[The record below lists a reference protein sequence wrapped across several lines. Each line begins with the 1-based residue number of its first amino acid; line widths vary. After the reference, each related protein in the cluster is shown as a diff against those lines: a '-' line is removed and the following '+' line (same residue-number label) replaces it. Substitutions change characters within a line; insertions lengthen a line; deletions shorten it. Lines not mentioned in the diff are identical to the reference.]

1 MKGKEIYKIY
11 APNGAKWIDW
21 VRPVPFVAIDTYN
34 RKPIA
39 NFLDREAMFLK
50 KYQQDTAI
58 FIDLPGK
65 ESIELGIGLAHM
77 GYRPIPVFNGTD
89 EQQGSQATT
98 NTYLIESCLINGS
111 QKLKNIELKNDA
123 NPAFLLDS
131 HRTNRYR
138 AKESIFD
145 NSWDLYKQDIP
156 SAEYFKQNGIT
167 KIIVVGETIQRDLK
181 KIFLKFQEKGIEIYI
196 TDGYTLPKKVKLTKT
211 IKERL
216 EKEEIQDND

>member
-65 ESIELGIGLAHM
+65 ESIELGIGLAHI

-216 EKEEIQDND
+216 EKEEI

>member
-1 MKGKEIYKIY
+1 MRGKEIYKIY

-21 VRPVPFVAIDTYN
+21 VRPVSFVAIDTYN
-34 RKPIA
+34 RKPIVDW
-39 NFLDREAMFLK
+39 LDRKAMFLK

-111 QKLKNIELKNDA
+111 EKLKNIKLENDA
-123 NPAFLLDS
+123 NPTFLLDS
-131 HRTNRYR
+131 YRTNRYR

-156 SAEYFKQNGIT
+156 SAEYFKQNGIN
-167 KIIVVGETIQRDLK
+167 KIIVVGEVIQPDLK
-181 KIFLKFQEKGIEIYI
+181 KIFLKFKEKGIEIYI
-196 TDGYTLPKKVKLTKT
+196 TDGYIFPKKVKLTKT

-216 EKEEIQDND
+216 EKEEI

>member
-1 MKGKEIYKIY
+1 MRGKEIYKIY
-11 APNGAKWIDW
+11 APNGAKWTDW

-39 NFLDREAMFLK
+39 DWMERKAMFLK
-50 KYQQDTAI
+50 NYQQDTAI
-58 FIDLPGK
+58 FVDLPGK
-65 ESIELGIGLAHM
+65 ESIELSIDLAYK
-77 GYRPIPVFNGTD
+77 GYRPIPIFNGTD
-89 EQQGSQATT
+89 EQPGSQATT

-111 QKLKNIELKNDA
+111 EKLKNIKLDNNA

-131 HRTNRYR
+131 YRTNRYR

-167 KIIVVGETIQRDLK
+167 KIIIVGDVIQRDLK
-181 KIFLKFQEKGIEIYI
+181 KIFLKFQEKGIDIYI
-196 TDGYTLPKKVKLTKT
+196 TDGYTFPQKVKLTKT
-211 IKERL
+211 IKERF
-216 EKEEIQDND
+216 EKEEI

>member
-1 MKGKEIYKIY
+1 MRGKEIYKIY

-65 ESIELGIGLAHM
+65 ESIELGIGLAHI

-216 EKEEIQDND
+216 EKEEI

>member
-111 QKLKNIELKNDA
+111 QKLKNIKLKNDA
-123 NPAFLLDS
+123 NPTFLLDS

-181 KIFLKFQEKGIEIYI
+181 KIFLKFQEKGIDIYI

-216 EKEEIQDND
+216 EKEEI

>member
-1 MKGKEIYKIY
+1 MRGKEIYKIY
-11 APNGAKWIDW
+11 APNGTKWIDW
-21 VRPVPFVAIDTYN
+21 VRPVSFVAIDTYN
-34 RKPIA
+34 RKPIVDW
-39 NFLDREAMFLK
+39 LDRKAMFLK

-111 QKLKNIELKNDA
+111 QKLKNIKLKNDA
-123 NPAFLLDS
+123 NPLFLLDS
-131 HRTNRYR
+131 YRTNRYR

-156 SAEYFKQNGIT
+156 SAEYFKQNGIN
-167 KIIVVGETIQRDLK
+167 KIIVVGEVIQPDLK

-196 TDGYTLPKKVKLTKT
+196 TDGYIFPKKVKLTKT

-216 EKEEIQDND
+216 EKEEI

>member
-1 MKGKEIYKIY
+1 MRGKEIYKIY

-39 NFLDREAMFLK
+39 NFLDRKAMFLK

-98 NTYLIESCLINGS
+98 NTYLIESYLINGS

-123 NPAFLLDS
+123 NPVFLLDS

-167 KIIVVGETIQRDLK
+167 KIIVVGNTIQRDLK
-181 KIFLKFQEKGIEIYI
+181 KIFLKFQEKGIDIYI
-196 TDGYTLPKKVKLTKT
+196 TEGYKLPQKIKLTKT

-216 EKEEIQDND
+216 EKEEI

>member
-65 ESIELGIGLAHM
+65 ESIELGIGLAHI

-196 TDGYTLPKKVKLTKT
+196 TDGYIFPKKVKLTKT

-216 EKEEIQDND
+216 EKEEI

>member
-1 MKGKEIYKIY
+1 MRGKEIYKIY
-11 APNGAKWIDW
+11 APNGAKWTDW

-39 NFLDREAMFLK
+39 DWMERKAMFLK
-50 KYQQDTAI
+50 NYQQYTAI
-58 FIDLPGK
+58 FVDLPGK
-65 ESIELGIGLAHM
+65 ESIELSIDLAYK
-77 GYRPIPVFNGTD
+77 GYRPIPIFNGTD
-89 EQQGSQATT
+89 EQPGSQATT

-111 QKLKNIELKNDA
+111 EKLKNIKLDNNA

-131 HRTNRYR
+131 YRTNRYR

-167 KIIVVGETIQRDLK
+167 KIIIVGDGIQRDLK
-181 KIFLKFQEKGIEIYI
+181 KIFLKFQEKGIDIYL
-196 TDGYTLPKKVKLTKT
+196 TDGYTFPQKVKLTKT
-211 IKERL
+211 IKERF
-216 EKEEIQDND
+216 EKEEI